1 MSIKVSVSVDN
12 TNLSALI
19 KQINNTQVEV
29 GWLDNEDHWSDKG
42 TSERFNIP
50 TLANHLHFYSEWD
63 DTFMFSQ
70 TRVKQVDGI
79 VQASLGSGSSF
90 KGAAGLIGKRLEAQL
105 KKNIVAVTA
114 PPNSSV
120 WAARKGNSK
129 PLQWGSINGS
139 TPNLISSIRSEVKSR

>member
-12 TNLSALI
+12 TALLALV
-19 KQINNTQVEV
+19 KQINSTQVEV
-29 GWLDNEDHWSDKG
+29 GWLDNVEHWSDNG

-50 TLANHLHFYSEWD
+50 TLASHLHFHSKWD
-63 DTFMFSQ
+63 DSFMFSQ

-105 KKNIVAVTA
+105 KKNIVAVTT
-114 PPNSSV
+114 PPNSPV
-120 WAARKGNSK
+120 WTARKGNSK